1 MKIWRRNLYVLF
13 GAQMLSMVGFSM
25 VFPFLPLYINEI
37 GVQTWGSVEFWSGMV
52 FSAQAITMMISAP
65 LWGAVADRYGRKLML
80 VRATLGGAFL
90 ITLMGF
96 AQSAEQLTLLRA
108 IQGMVTGTIPAANAL
123 IASSVTKEQSG
134 EALGLL
140 QTGTWIGVAIGPLIG
155 GVIGDI
161 FGFRESF
168 WVTGGLL
175 ALSGLS
181 IILWVQEDFNP
192 DGKIK
197 HQSFFDSFRVLLRTP
212 NMCGLYTVT
221 FLETAG
227 RMLFFPIASLFI
239 MKLMGSSAGA
249 ATVTGIMMGIKA
261 ITGSASAVWLGRI
274 GDRVGHL
281 KILLFS
287 IIASVCFYFLQ
298 AFVNSVWQL
307 ILLQALSGLAI
318 GGMIPS
324 INALMNCQAPFGS
337 QGATYGL
344 NASITAAGRSI
355 APMLGAT
362 IAMWFG
368 MRIVFVVAAAIYGL
382 AALVVLY
389 IRRTEYIRAAS

>member
-1 MKIWRRNLYVLF
+1 MIIWRRNLYVLF

-25 VFPFLPLYINEI
+25 VFPFLPLYIKEI
-37 GVQTWGSVEFWSGMV
+37 GVKTWGSVEFWSGMV

-65 LWGAVADRYGRKLML
+65 LWGVVADRYGRKIML
-80 VRATLGGAFL
+80 IRATMGGAFL

-96 AQSAEQLTLLRA
+96 VQSAEQLTLLRA
-108 IQGMVTGTIPAANAL
+108 VQGLVTGTIPAANAL
-123 IASSVTKEQSG
+123 VASSAPKEHSG

-140 QTGTWIGVAIGPLIG
+140 QTGTWIGVAVGPLIG
-155 GVIGDI
+155 GVIGDA

-168 WVTGGLL
+168 WVTGSLL

-181 IILWVQEDFNP
+181 IILWVQEDFKP
-192 DGKIK
+192 IGK
-197 HQSFFDSFRVLLRTP
+197 SERSSYFDSFSVLLRSP
-212 NMCGLYTVT
+212 NMFCLYAVT
-221 FLETAG
+221 FLETSG

-249 ATVTGIMMGIKA
+249 ATATGTMMGIKA

-274 GDRVGHL
+274 GDRIGHL

-287 IIASVCFYFLQ
+287 VIASVCFYLPQ
-298 AFVNSVWQL
+298 AFVTSTWQL
-307 ILLQALSGLAI
+307 ILLQALAGLAV

-324 INALMNCQAPFGS
+324 VNALINLQAPIGN

-355 APMLGAT
+355 APLLGAT
-362 IAMWFG
+362 ISMWFG
-368 MRIVFVVAAAIYGL
+368 MRSVFVMSAAVYGL

-389 IRRTEYIRAAS
+389 IRRAVNLGAPA

>member
-1 MKIWRRNLYVLF
+1 MIIWRRNLYVLF
-13 GAQMLSMVGFSM
+13 GVQMLSMVGFSM

-37 GVQTWGSVEFWSGMV
+37 GVKTWGSVEFWSGMV

-80 VRATLGGAFL
+80 IRATLGGAIL
-90 ITLMGF
+90 ISLMGF
-96 AQSAEQLTLLRA
+96 VQSAEQLTLLRA
-108 IQGMVTGTIPAANAL
+108 VQGLVTGTIPAANAL
-123 IASSVTKEQSG
+123 VASSAPKEQSG

-140 QTGTWIGVAIGPLIG
+140 QTGTWVGVAVGPLIG
-155 GVIGDI
+155 GVIGDA

-168 WVTGGLL
+168 WVTGSLL

-181 IILWVQEDFNP
+181 IILWVQEDFKP
-192 DGKIK
+192 AATIRR
-197 HQSFFDSFRVLLRTP
+197 QSFLDSFSVLLRAP
-212 NMCGLYTVT
+212 NMFYFYMVT

-227 RMLFFPIASLFI
+227 RMLFFPIAALFI
-239 MKLMGSSAGA
+239 IKLMGSPSGA

-261 ITGSASAVWLGRI
+261 VTGSASAVWLGRM
-274 GDRVGHL
+274 GDRIGHL

-287 IIASVCFYFLQ
+287 VMASVCCYLPQ
-298 AFVNSVWQL
+298 AFVSSTWQL

-324 INALMNCQAPFGS
+324 INALMNLQTPLGN

-355 APMLGAT
+355 APLLGAVF
-362 IAMWFG
+362 AMWFG
-368 MRIVFVVAAAIYGL
+368 MRSVFVLAAAVYGL
-382 AALVVLY
+382 AALVVLH
-389 IRRTEYIRAAS
+389 IRRTNLKRVEI

>member
-1 MKIWRRNLYVLF
+1 
-13 GAQMLSMVGFSM
+13 MLSMVGFSM

-52 FSAQAITMMISAP
+52 FSSQAITMMISAP

-80 VRATLGGAFL
+80 IRATLGGAFL
-90 ITLMGF
+90 ISLMGF

-197 HQSFFDSFRVLLRTP
+197 RQSFFDTFRVLLRTP

-227 RMLFFPIASLFI
+227 RMLFFPIAALFI

-261 ITGSASAVWLGRI
+261 ITGSASAVLLGRI

-298 AFVNSVWQL
+298 AFVNSAWQL

-324 INALMNCQAPFGS
+324 LNALMNCHAPSGS

-368 MRIVFVVAAAIYGL
+368 MRSVFVVAAAIYGL
-382 AALVVLY
+382 AVLVVLF
-389 IRRTEYIRAAS
+389 ISRTEYIKTAS

>member
-1 MKIWRRNLYVLF
+1 
-13 GAQMLSMVGFSM
+13 MLSMVGFSM

-65 LWGAVADRYGRKLML
+65 LWGAAADRYGRKLML
-80 VRATLGGAFL
+80 IRATLGGAIL
-90 ITLMGF
+90 IALMGF
-96 AQSAEQLTLLRA
+96 VQSAEQLTLLRA
-108 IQGMVTGTIPAANAL
+108 VQGLVTGTIPAANAL
-123 IASSVTKEQSG
+123 VASSVPKEQSG

-140 QTGTWIGVAIGPLIG
+140 QTGTWIGVAVGPLIG
-155 GVIGDI
+155 GVIGDA

-168 WVTGGLL
+168 WVTGSLL
-175 ALSGLS
+175 ALSGLA
-181 IILWVQEDFNP
+181 IILWVQEDFKP
-192 DGKIK
+192 AGKIK
-197 HQSFFDSFRVLLRTP
+197 RQSFFDSFRVLLRAP
-212 NMCGLYTVT
+212 DMCFLYTVT
-221 FLETAG
+221 FLETTG

-239 MKLMGSSAGA
+239 MKLMGSTAGA

-261 ITGSASAVWLGRI
+261 TAGSASAVWLGRI
-274 GDRVGHL
+274 GDRIGHL

-287 IIASVCFYFLQ
+287 IIASVCFYLLQ

-307 ILLQALSGLAI
+307 ILFQALSGLAI

-324 INALMNCQAPFGS
+324 INALMNLQTPLGN

-344 NASITAAGRSI
+344 NASITAAGRSV
-355 APMLGAT
+355 APLLGAT

-368 MRIVFVVAAAIYGL
+368 MRSVFVVAAAVYGL

-389 IRRTEYIRAAS
+389 IRRTKYIRVAS